1 MDIKK
6 NGFYLIKKEFF
17 DKINDPYIPT
27 KEKRPVFFCIQ
38 DKKNSELWWVIPM
51 TSQLDKANKFIKKY
65 GEEKC
70 YKFEINTTMDKSV
83 FNIQDLF
90 PITSKYIDREF
101 KIDGVHYVIKD
112 KNLIKKVEKKASKVI
127 SMAMVGEKMLN
138 TSVNVQRIK
147 NILEQEIN
155 SEKNKKL
162 EVEKIDIN
170 KSNGPITNYNCFTG
184 EPINIENHSSGENKW
199 IAKKD
204 IEKFEIE
211 KKEDAKEITADIYLK
226 MSEKE
231 LKEYIKIKE
240 KEEAKNPS
248 DEEKLYQVPIT
259 YYNISDLKITKEIE
273 KKFVPMKEKEKSQEI
288 EKSKG
293 QGIGD

>member
-155 SEKNKKL
+155 SEKNKKI
-162 EVEKIDIN
+162 VK
-170 KSNGPITNYNCFTG
+170 
-184 EPINIENHSSGENKW
+184 
-199 IAKKD
+199 
-204 IEKFEIE
+204 
-211 KKEDAKEITADIYLK
+211 
-226 MSEKE
+226 
-231 LKEYIKIKE
+231 KIK
-240 KEEAKNPS
+240 N
-248 DEEKLYQVPIT
+248 
-259 YYNISDLKITKEIE
+259 
-273 KKFVPMKEKEKSQEI
+273 
-288 EKSKG
+288 
-293 QGIGD
+293 

>member
-127 SMAMVGEKMLN
+127 SMAMVGEKILN

-162 EVEKIDIN
+162 EVENIDIN
-170 KSNGPITNYNCFTG
+170 KSNGQITNYNCFTG

>member
-51 TSQLDKANKFIKKY
+51 TSQLDKANKFIQKY
-65 GEEKC
+65 GAEKC

-83 FNIQDLF
+83 FNIQDIF

-101 KIDGVHYVIKD
+101 KIDGKHYIIKD
-112 KNLIKKVEKKASKVI
+112 KSLVDKVHKKALKVI
-127 SMAMVGEKMLN
+127 SMAMVGEKIIN
-138 TSVNVQRIK
+138 TSVNVLRIK
-147 NILEQEIN
+147 NILEQEI
-155 SEKNKKL
+155 EKRKNLENQEKK
-162 EVEKIDIN
+162 
-170 KSNGPITNYNCFTG
+170 NYNCLTG

-204 IEKFEIE
+204 VEKLEIE
-211 KKEDAKEITADIYLK
+211 KKDNVKEKIGKIAVMMTEKEMEDYKKNRGMETKEIT
-226 MSEKE
+226 
-231 LKEYIKIKE
+231 
-240 KEEAKNPS
+240 NPS
-248 DEEKLYQVPIT
+248 NEKKLYIIPVP
-259 YYNISDLKITKEIE
+259 YYNVSDLKITKEIE
-273 KKFVPMKEKEKSQEI
+273 QKFVPMKEKEKSQEI

>member
-127 SMAMVGEKMLN
+127 SMAMVGEKILN

-162 EVEKIDIN
+162 EVENIDIN
-170 KSNGPITNYNCFTG
+170 KSNGQITNYNCFTG

-226 MSEKE
+226 ISEKE

>member
-170 KSNGPITNYNCFTG
+170 KSNGQITNYNCFTG

>member
-1 MDIKK
+1 
-6 NGFYLIKKEFF
+6 
-17 DKINDPYIPT
+17 
-27 KEKRPVFFCIQ
+27 
-38 DKKNSELWWVIPM
+38 
-51 TSQLDKANKFIKKY
+51 
-65 GEEKC
+65 
-70 YKFEINTTMDKSV
+70 
-83 FNIQDLF
+83 
-90 PITSKYIDREF
+90 
-101 KIDGVHYVIKD
+101 
-112 KNLIKKVEKKASKVI
+112 
-127 SMAMVGEKMLN
+127 MAMVGEKMLN

-170 KSNGPITNYNCFTG
+170 KSNGQITNYNCLTG

-226 MSEKE
+226 MPEKE

>member
-27 KEKRPVFFCIQ
+27 KENRPVFFCIQ

-51 TSQLDKANKFIKKY
+51 TSQLDKANKFISKY

-162 EVEKIDIN
+162 EVENIDIN
-170 KSNGPITNYNCFTG
+170 KSNGQITNYNCFTG

-199 IAKKD
+199 MAEDYKKNRGM
-204 IEKFEIE
+204 ET
-211 KKEDAKEITADIYLK
+211 KEIT
-226 MSEKE
+226 
-231 LKEYIKIKE
+231 
-240 KEEAKNPS
+240 NPS
-248 DEEKLYQVPIT
+248 NEKKLYIIPVP
-259 YYNISDLKITKEIE
+259 YYNVSDLKITKEIE
-273 KKFVPMKEKEKSQEI
+273 QKFVPMKEKEKSQEI
-288 EKSKG
+288 DKSKG

>member
-127 SMAMVGEKMLN
+127 SMAMVGEKILN

-162 EVEKIDIN
+162 EVENIDIN
-170 KSNGPITNYNCFTG
+170 KSNGQITNYNCFTG

-226 MSEKE
+226 MPEKE

>member
-170 KSNGPITNYNCFTG
+170 KSNGQITNYNCFTG

-226 MSEKE
+226 MPEKE

>member
-27 KEKRPVFFCIQ
+27 KENRPVFFCIQ

-51 TSQLDKANKFIKKY
+51 TSQLDKANKFISKY

-170 KSNGPITNYNCFTG
+170 KSNGQITNYNCFTG
-184 EPINIENHSSGENKW
+184 EPINIENHSSGL
-199 IAKKD
+199 I
-204 IEKFEIE
+204 
-211 KKEDAKEITADIYLK
+211 L
-226 MSEKE
+226 
-231 LKEYIKIKE
+231 
-240 KEEAKNPS
+240 
-248 DEEKLYQVPIT
+248 Q
-259 YYNISDLKITKEIE
+259 
-273 KKFVPMKEKEKSQEI
+273 
-288 EKSKG
+288 
-293 QGIGD
+293 

>member
-27 KEKRPVFFCIQ
+27 KENRPVFFCIQ

-51 TSQLDKANKFIKKY
+51 TSQLDKANKFISKY

-127 SMAMVGEKMLN
+127 SMEMVGEKMLN

-162 EVEKIDIN
+162 EVENIDIN
-170 KSNGPITNYNCFTG
+170 KSNGQITNYNCFTG

>member
-162 EVEKIDIN
+162 EVENIDIN
-170 KSNGPITNYNCFTG
+170 KSNGQITNYNCFTG

-226 MSEKE
+226 MPEKE

>member
-51 TSQLDKANKFIKKY
+51 TSQLDKANKFISKY

-162 EVEKIDIN
+162 EVENIDIN
-170 KSNGPITNYNCFTG
+170 KSNGQITNYNCFTG

-226 MSEKE
+226 MPEKE

>member
-1 MDIKK
+1 MNIKK

-17 DKINDPYIPT
+17 NKINDPYIPT

-65 GEEKC
+65 GEDKC

-127 SMAMVGEKMLN
+127 SMTMVGEKMLN

-155 SEKNKKL
+155 SKKNKKL

-170 KSNGPITNYNCFTG
+170 KSNEQITNYNCLAG
-184 EPINIENHSSGENKW
+184 EQINIENHSSRENKW
-199 IAKKD
+199 IGKKD
-204 IEKFEIE
+204 I
-211 KKEDAKEITADIYLK
+211 KK
-226 MSEKE
+226 
-231 LKEYIKIKE
+231 
-240 KEEAKNPS
+240 
-248 DEEKLYQVPIT
+248 
-259 YYNISDLKITKEIE
+259 
-273 KKFVPMKEKEKSQEI
+273 
-288 EKSKG
+288 
-293 QGIGD
+293 

>member
-51 TSQLDKANKFIKKY
+51 TSQLDKANKFIRKY

-162 EVEKIDIN
+162 EVENIDIN
-170 KSNGPITNYNCFTG
+170 KSNGQITNYNCFTG

>member
-51 TSQLDKANKFIKKY
+51 TSQLDKANKFISKY

-162 EVEKIDIN
+162 EVENIDIN
-170 KSNGPITNYNCFTG
+170 KSNGQITNYNCFTG

>member
-127 SMAMVGEKMLN
+127 SMAMVGEKILN

-162 EVEKIDIN
+162 EVENIDIN
-170 KSNGPITNYNCFTG
+170 KSNGQITNYNCFTG

-240 KEEAKNPS
+240 KEEAKNLS

-259 YYNISDLKITKEIE
+259 YYNVSDLKITKEIE
-273 KKFVPMKEKEKSQEI
+273 QKFVPIKEKEKVQEI

-293 QGIGD
+293 

>member
-51 TSQLDKANKFIKKY
+51 TSQLDKANKFIQKY
-65 GEEKC
+65 GAEKC

-83 FNIQDLF
+83 FNIQDIF

-101 KIDGVHYVIKD
+101 KIDGKHYIIKD
-112 KNLIKKVEKKASKVI
+112 KSLVDKVHKKALKVI
-127 SMAMVGEKMLN
+127 SMAMVGEKIIN
-138 TSVNVQRIK
+138 TSVNVLRIK
-147 NILEQEIN
+147 NILEQEI
-155 SEKNKKL
+155 EKRKNLENQEKK
-162 EVEKIDIN
+162 
-170 KSNGPITNYNCFTG
+170 NYNCLTG

-199 IAKKD
+199 IGKKD
-204 IEKFEIE
+204 VEKLEIE
-211 KKEDAKEITADIYLK
+211 KKDDVKEKIAEITVMMTEKEMEDYKKNRGMETKEIT
-226 MSEKE
+226 
-231 LKEYIKIKE
+231 
-240 KEEAKNPS
+240 NPS
-248 DEEKLYQVPIT
+248 NEKKLYIIPVP
-259 YYNISDLKITKEIE
+259 YYNVSDLKITKEIE
-273 KKFVPMKEKEKSQEI
+273 QKFVPMKEKEKSQEI

>member
-27 KEKRPVFFCIQ
+27 KENRPVFFCIQ

-51 TSQLDKANKFIKKY
+51 TSQLDKANKFIRKY

-162 EVEKIDIN
+162 EVENIDIN
-170 KSNGPITNYNCFTG
+170 KSNGQITNYNCFTG

>member
-127 SMAMVGEKMLN
+127 SMAMVGEKILN

-162 EVEKIDIN
+162 EVENIDIN
-170 KSNGPITNYNCFTG
+170 KSNGQITNYNCFTG

-248 DEEKLYQVPIT
+248 DEEKLYQVSIT

>member
-27 KEKRPVFFCIQ
+27 KENRPVFFCIQ

-162 EVEKIDIN
+162 EVENIDIN
-170 KSNGPITNYNCFTG
+170 KSNGQITNYNCFTG